1 MSPGRRGPDEE
12 LDMDPRAVSLA
23 KEAFDL
29 LDADHSGT
37 ISKEELNTALSALDL
52 GPVDVA
58 YKMLNGLET
67 LGDLVDFDMF
77 LAHINAKKGNQKNK
91 AGIQKIFE
99 LVDDGTGKIT
109 VISLQKIIADI
120 GDNMT
125 EEQVRDCIAKVSGG
139 KEFITPDEF
148 FLLMSK

>member
-1 MSPGRRGPDEE
+1 MSKKTKYLSLSQYRGKERGSSRGVSPGRRGPDEE

-77 LAHINAKKGNQKNK
+77 LAHINAKKGNQKNEK
-91 AGIQKIFE
+91 
-99 LVDDGTGKIT
+99 
-109 VISLQKIIADI
+109 
-120 GDNMT
+120 
-125 EEQVRDCIAKVSGG
+125 
-139 KEFITPDEF
+139 
-148 FLLMSK
+148 